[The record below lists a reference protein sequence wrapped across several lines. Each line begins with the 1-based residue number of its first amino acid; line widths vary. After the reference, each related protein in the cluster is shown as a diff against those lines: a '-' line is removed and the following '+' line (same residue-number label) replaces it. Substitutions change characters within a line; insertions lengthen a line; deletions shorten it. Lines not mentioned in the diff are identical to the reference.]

1 MPKPIKNK
9 FGFSV
14 LTVTMRPLIL
24 TFSMLC
30 SLFCFWR
37 SAVCGD
43 NIYQTPETE
52 TYLKTVFTTENGLPQ
67 NSVTSI
73 VQTKDN
79 YIWLATFGGLARFDG
94 IKFTLFT
101 TSNTPQLINNR
112 LIALYEDRHGVLWIG
127 SEDGDLMNYQNGV
140 FSLIK
145 KSEGMPKDGRIQS
158 FWLDHNDILWF
169 ASIGTLRSYN
179 LQTKEFKV
187 FTSQEILN
195 GQLKP
200 NELFNTFWV
209 TEDTENTL
217 WLTTSRGLIRYRDG
231 KFTQLGTTGNLSTNI
246 GSIKLNPNG
255 GIWVASDGN
264 VGVYKDGIYT
274 PVIDLKNDD
283 SNTPLLNISR
293 NNHLFFSKSFAGKE
307 ILYEFVDGKVKTFEY
322 SGLGTRNI
330 RANLIDNEGNFW
342 IGSDDGLTQLKRR
355 TVQTFGINENGQK
368 LGVQAIIE
376 DSLQNIWA
384 TSAKNLIRFNHG
396 KAEFVTKSNDFFTT
410 LAIDRN
416 NVIWLGKQNG
426 IAKFEN
432 NKLTNYEDS
441 FSSDRAVT
449 SLFFDK
455 DGTLWIGKRNAGLQQ
470 FKDEK
475 FNNYTTV
482 DGLVNNS
489 ILYLT
494 QSRSGAL
501 LIGTKGG
508 LSQFEN
514 GKFTNYSTENG
525 LANNQVRDIFEDADG
540 NLWIGTY
547 GGGISRL
554 RDGKI
559 VSITSKNGLAED
571 IASRILTDDRDNFW
585 VMGNQGIYVVNRNL
599 LNDFADGK
607 TKRVY
612 CRVYNIKDGMETSEG
627 NGGNQPA
634 GWKTKDGKLWFPMI
648 YGGVIIDPQMVRFT
662 SAPVYVEG
670 VSLEKNEFSPRNKL
684 EINPGQGNLEI
695 NYTAIEFTKPEQL
708 QFRYKLEGYDSD
720 WQDVGTRRTA
730 YYSYLPPGTYKFV
743 VTATNSGNFW
753 SEKDAVLEIV
763 VYAPFWRTWWFYS
776 LVILGL
782 ILLIVAGYQI
792 RLGQLKQ
799 KRLQQESFARQ
810 LINAHESERSRI
822 AGELHDSLGQT
833 LLIIKNWSLLVSKKL
848 PVESEE
854 KKQVEEIVGFTTSAL
869 EETRTIARNLR
880 PSALKKF
887 GLTETLAL
895 TVKHLDESSDINF
908 KSSIE
913 NIDKL
918 FSADDELS
926 IYRIVQE
933 CLNNVLKH
941 SKAKKATVRI
951 EKTSAKI
958 DFTNA
963 QDVVMIE
970 IKDDG
975 QGFNYQAKRESG
987 FGLEN
992 IEQRVQLLGGKYSIK
1007 SNARKGTTITITLA
1021 IK

>member
-1 MPKPIKNK
+1 MHSIVIKAIL
-9 FGFSV
+9 FVGLFYLGQISV
-14 LTVTMRPLIL
+14 
-24 TFSMLC
+24 F
-30 SLFCFWR
+30 
-37 SAVCGD
+37 AD
-43 NIYQTPETE
+43 EIYQTSDNDR
-52 TYLKTVFTTENGLPQ
+52 YVKTVFTTENGLPQ

-73 VQTKDN
+73 VQTKDS
-79 YIWLATFGGLARFDG
+79 YIWIATFGGLARFDG

-127 SEDGDLMNYQNGV
+127 SEDGDLMSYQNGV

-158 FWLDHNDILWF
+158 FWLDHNDVLWF

-200 NELFNTFWV
+200 NELFSTFWV
-209 TEDTENTL
+209 VEDTENTL

-231 KFTQLGTTGNLSTNI
+231 KFTELGTTGNLNTNI
-246 GSIKLNPNG
+246 GSIKLKSDG
-255 GIWVASDGN
+255 GIWIASVDD
-264 VGVYKDGIYT
+264 VGFYKDEIYT
-274 PVIDLKNDD
+274 SVVEFKTDD
-283 SNTPLLNISR
+283 SNTPLLNLSNDNR
-293 NNHLFFSKSFAGKE
+293 LFFSKSFSGKE

-322 SGLGTRNI
+322 SGFGTRNI
-330 RANLIDNEGNFW
+330 RATMVDKEGNFW
-342 IGSDDGLTQLKRR
+342 IGSDDGLIQLKKRII
-355 TVQTFGINENGQK
+355 QTFGINENGQK
-368 LGVQAIIE
+368 LGIQAIIE
-376 DSLQNIWA
+376 DLLQNIWV
-384 TSAKNLIRFNHG
+384 TSTKNLIKFNYRN
-396 KAEFVTKSNDFFTT
+396 AEFVKKSNDLLTA
-410 LAIDRN
+410 LAVDRN

-432 NKLTNYEDS
+432 SKLTNYEDL
-441 FSSDRAVT
+441 FSSDQAVT

-455 DGTLWIGKRNAGLQQ
+455 DGTLWVGKRNAGLQQ
-470 FKDEK
+470 FKNEK
-475 FNNYTTV
+475 FKTYTTE

-489 ILYLT
+489 VLYVT
-494 QSRSGAL
+494 QTHNGAL

-508 LSQFEN
+508 LSKFEQ
-514 GKFTNYSTENG
+514 GKFTNYTTENG

-540 NLWIGTY
+540 SLWIGTY

-571 IASRILTDDRDNFW
+571 IASRILADDRDNFW
-585 VMGNQGIYVVNRNL
+585 VLGNQGIYVVPRNL

-612 CRVYNIKDGMETSEG
+612 CRIYNIKDGMETSEG

-648 YGGVIIDPQMVRFT
+648 HGGVIIDSQSVNFNP
-662 SAPVYVEG
+662 APVYIEG
-670 VSLEKNEFSPRNKL
+670 VSLEKIEFDPRNKL
-684 EINPGQGNLEI
+684 EISPGQGNLEI
-695 NYTAIEFTKPEQL
+695 NYTAVEFTKPEQV

-730 YYSYLPPGTYKFV
+730 YYPYLPPGTYKFV
-743 VTATNSGNFW
+743 VTATNGGNVW
-753 SEKDAVLEIV
+753 SEKDSVLEIV

-833 LLIIKNWSLLVSKKL
+833 LLIIKNWSLMVSKKL
-848 PVESEE
+848 PAESEE
-854 KKQVEEIVGFTTSAL
+854 KKHVQEIVGFTTSAL

-880 PSALKKF
+880 PLTLKKF

-895 TVKHLDESSDINF
+895 TVKHLDESSDIDF
-908 KSSIE
+908 DSKIE
-913 NIDKL
+913 NIDKI

-941 SKAKKATVRI
+941 SKAKKATVKI

-963 QDVVMIE
+963 QDIVMIQ
-970 IKDDG
+970 ITDDG
-975 QGFNYQAKRESG
+975 QGFNYQAKKESG

-1007 SNARKGTTITITLA
+1007 SNAGKGTVITITLA